1 MDDSD
6 RRYVMHALSRHRVG
20 AAGLLLLTSF
30 SISLLSSACAS
41 SGEREAPSR
50 ATTVIRLEEIQASS
64 ASNALELIQQLRSH
78 WLRGR
83 GPTGFRDPQP
93 TLPIVYFE
101 DISYGSLESLRG
113 FSTQGIAEIRFIDPT
128 TATMRFGTGHA
139 GGIIQV
145 IPRR

>member
-1 MDDSD
+1 
-6 RRYVMHALSRHRVG
+6 MHPISRHGVG
-20 AAGLLLLTSF
+20 ATGLVLLTSLC
-30 SISLLSSACAS
+30 ISLLLSACAS

-50 ATTVIRLEEIQASS
+50 ASMVITFEEIQASS
-64 ASNALELIQQLRSH
+64 AGNALELIQQLRSH

-101 DISYGSLESLRG
+101 DISYGSLESLRE
-113 FSTQGIAEIRFIDPT
+113 FSTQGIAEIRFIDPP
-128 TATMRFGTGHA
+128 TATMRFGTGHT
-139 GGIIQV
+139 GGVIQL

>member
-1 MDDSD
+1 
-6 RRYVMHALSRHRVG
+6 MHPLSRHRVG
-20 AAGLLLLTSF
+20 ATGLVLIASF
-30 SISLLSSACAS
+30 SISLLSSSCAS

-50 ATTVIRLEEIQASS
+50 ATTVIRFEEIQASS
-64 ASNALELIQQLRSH
+64 ASNAYELIQVARPS

-93 TLPIVYFE
+93 TLPLVYLE

-113 FSTQGIAEIRFIDPT
+113 FSTQGIAEIRFIDPP
-128 TATMRFGTGHA
+128 TATMRFGTGHT
-139 GGIIQV
+139 GGIIQI